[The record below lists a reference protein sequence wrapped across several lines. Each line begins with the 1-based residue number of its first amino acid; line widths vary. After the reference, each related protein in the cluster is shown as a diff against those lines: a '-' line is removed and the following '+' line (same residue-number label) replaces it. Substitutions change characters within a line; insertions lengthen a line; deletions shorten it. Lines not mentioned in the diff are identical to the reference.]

1 MKCWAKNKHK
11 ERTVKKIVALI
22 ALAACLV
29 LTGTPS
35 HAAVTWKMAH
45 YVPVDSMIDD
55 IAKKIAEDI
64 EKNSKGEIAISLFP
78 AGQLGD
84 WMEMSEQ
91 IMRGGIQIGIM
102 PVSAA
107 YNRAMQIRVL
117 PYCVMNWAEARK
129 AFISDNPFLFNI
141 MAAEMEKMGLKA
153 LAVVAEGFGG
163 LGFSRVPDFDVCD
176 PDSDKQGYKIRVP
189 GGNRGM
195 ESLAQQFGFIPASV
209 PWGEI
214 YIALQTGLVDCQLGA
229 QPYNTYSSFLDITK
243 MWAQLNTHFQQ
254 SFVYMNRKTWE
265 SLSPELRKVVLEAA
279 KKHADTSFER
289 AEKEDRDYM
298 KKMEEHGVKIVI
310 PTEEQYKKLAAK
322 VRENTWPLMV
332 KDIGQET
339 LDKVLNELASQ

>member
-1 MKCWAKNKHK
+1 M
-11 ERTVKKIVALI
+11 RKIVFLI

-29 LTGTPS
+29 LTGSPS
-35 HAAVTWKMAH
+35 MAAVKWKMAH

-55 IAKKIAEDI
+55 IAKKIAADI
-64 EKNSKGEIAISLFP
+64 EKNSKGEISIALFP

-107 YNRAMQIRVL
+107 YNRALQIRVL
-117 PYCVMNWAEARK
+117 PYCVMNWAEARR
-129 AFISDNPFLFNI
+129 AYVSDNPFLFDI
-141 MAAEMEKMGLKA
+141 MAAEMDKVGLKP

-163 LGFSRVPDFDVCD
+163 VGFSRVPDFDVCD
-176 PDSDKQGYKIRVP
+176 PDSNKQGYKMRVP

-229 QPYNTYSSFLDITK
+229 QPYNTYASFLDITK
-243 MWAQLNTHFQQ
+243 VWVQYNTHFQH
-254 SFVYMNRKTWE
+254 SFVYMNKKTWE
-265 SLSPELRKVVLEAA
+265 GLSPELQKVVRDAA
-279 KKHADTSFER
+279 KKYADTSFER

-332 KDIGQET
+332 KDIGEDI
-339 LDKVLNELASQ
+339 LNKVRSELAASR